1 MRSNARLKAGAQRRS
16 SWCRRGSSMSLSKR
30 IFTAGSPKKASVL
43 GAAFVFAAVLSG
55 CVEPLYG
62 SKIVGG
68 SIVSEMQA
76 IKVDPIP
83 DRIGHY
89 LENELIFALNG
100 TGSTPTPKYRLSVT
114 VRERLTTPIVN
125 TVTGEAQAGDV
136 NVDADYR
143 LYPIAGG
150 GEPIAHGNVT
160 QFVVYDRST
169 QRLSNVRAARDAEIR
184 NAKILADQI
193 RTRIAV

>member
-1 MRSNARLKAGAQRRS
+1 MLSSDQSAATKVRNAVMACGFAVLV
-16 SWCRRGSSMSLSKR
+16 SL
-30 IFTAGSPKKASVL
+30 G
-43 GAAFVFAAVLSG
+43 LSG

-62 SKIVGG
+62 PKIGG
-68 SIVSEMQA
+68 VSIVPDMQA
-76 IKVDPIP
+76 IKVEPIP

-100 TGSTPTPKYRLSVT
+100 TGSSPTPKYRLVVT
-114 VRERLTTPIVN
+114 VRERLSTPIVN

-136 NVDADYR
+136 NIDADYR

-150 GEPIAHGNVT
+150 GGEPIASGNVT
-160 QFVVYDRST
+160 QFVVYDRSS

-184 NAKILADQI
+184 NAKVLADQI
-193 RTRIAV
+193 HTRLAIALATRGS

>member
-1 MRSNARLKAGAQRRS
+1 MSSSDRHITARARKTVQDSRLSPPARLG
-16 SWCRRGSSMSLSKR
+16 
-30 IFTAGSPKKASVL
+30 
-43 GAAFVFAAVLSG
+43 LSG

-62 SKIVGG
+62 PRIGG
-68 SIVSEMQA
+68 VSIVPEMQA
-76 IKVDPIP
+76 IKVEPIP

-100 TGSTPTPKYRLSVT
+100 TGSSPTPKYRLV
-114 VRERLTTPIVN
+114 VNVHERLSTPIVN

-143 LYPIAGG
+143 LYSDRWRQTNRSQAATSP
-150 GEPIAHGNVT
+150 N
-160 QFVVYDRST
+160 FVVYDRSS

-184 NAKILADQI
+184 NAKVLADQI
-193 RTRIAV
+193 RTRIAAALATRGS